1 MTDASTEDRIIA
13 PVECVVKIDDEE
25 ILSLYPYVKSVEV
38 RMSRRSAAI
47 CTILLDSIRDENGE
61 WLVQDQAEIKPWK
74 KIKIEAHFA
83 DYQEEVMRG
92 FIRDV
97 KIQHPQD
104 MSASVVT
111 VTGQD
116 DSILFDREHIRKIWS
131 REDEQMND
139 GDIASEIAIDKGLT
153 ADTEAGIYNTN
164 LQQDETSIKFLI
176 KRAQANGFEL
186 FFREGVLNFY
196 SSRLDERAQS
206 TIMVYAGSSTNCL
219 KFDANYDGHKP
230 DQIEVV
236 RALDAG
242 TDPEIE
248 IITPNLPLLGSEPA
262 DSQEMGLE
270 TFQWSM
276 NQARGATRAEADA
289 RAQAA
294 ANDNAWKVQANG
306 ELDGALYGHV
316 LLTHKTVEVDGVGT
330 TWGGK
335 YYVDEVTHVFSLEG
349 YRQRFKL
356 LRNATGQQL

>member
-116 DSILFDREHIRKIWS
+116 DSI
-131 REDEQMND
+131 
-139 GDIASEIAIDKGLT
+139 
-153 ADTEAGIYNTN
+153 
-164 LQQDETSIKFLI
+164 
-176 KRAQANGFEL
+176 
-186 FFREGVLNFY
+186 
-196 SSRLDERAQS
+196 
-206 TIMVYAGSSTNCL
+206 
-219 KFDANYDGHKP
+219 
-230 DQIEVV
+230 
-236 RALDAG
+236 
-242 TDPEIE
+242 
-248 IITPNLPLLGSEPA
+248 
-262 DSQEMGLE
+262 
-270 TFQWSM
+270 
-276 NQARGATRAEADA
+276 
-289 RAQAA
+289 
-294 ANDNAWKVQANG
+294 
-306 ELDGALYGHV
+306 
-316 LLTHKTVEVDGVGT
+316 
-330 TWGGK
+330 
-335 YYVDEVTHVFSLEG
+335 
-349 YRQRFKL
+349 
-356 LRNATGQQL
+356 